1 VRVSSQV
8 RNVDLAPTLLELAG
22 VPVPDSFEGAS
33 LVPLMT
39 GAREEPDRP
48 TFAALGV
55 PLFPD
60 ASVQRSVS
68 DGSWTYARN
77 ATAPED
83 DPDAYE
89 GKAVAPGAEFLFDR
103 RVDPGEN
110 ANLMTREPG
119 EAERMRAMLDA
130 HLAKR
135 DAGVVEKG
143 VRIDPGIAERLRA
156 MGYLR

>member
-1 VRVSSQV
+1 
-8 RNVDLAPTLLELAG
+8 
-22 VPVPDSFEGAS
+22 
-33 LVPLMT
+33 MT
-39 GAREEPDRP
+39 SARDEPDRP

-60 ASVQRSVS
+60 ASVQTAVS

-77 ATAPED
+77 VSAPED
-83 DPDAYE
+83 DPQAYE

-110 ANLMTREPG
+110 ANLVAHEVA
-119 EAERMRAMLDA
+119 EARRMAALLDA
-130 HLAKR
+130 YLAEP
-135 DAGVVEKG
+135 DEGVAEKG
-143 VRIDPGIAERLRA
+143 VRIDPGIARRLRA